1 MRPARPNR
9 LFQKALWIDRWVG
22 RPLCGLLALL
32 ARLRGPKHPPDAPE
46 RILLLKFWGLGS
58 IVLSTPLVREIRA
71 RYPNAQIEFVTLADN
86 APLVRQLP
94 EIQRVVPLDI
104 SRGIPAFLRD
114 SVRVLRRI
122 RRQRYDLLLDLEF
135 FTSYSAIF
143 SFLAGAGFT
152 CGFSA
157 RGSFRG
163 RLHDAQIPFN
173 SYYHV
178 VLNFL
183 ALLDHTPFAPLPE
196 IDPATSPLLPRLV
209 PEPQTWNALEERL
222 QRQPCWLPDRALIV
236 VNPNT
241 GELALER
248 RWPVERV
255 REFLPLLADSV
266 DANLVLTGS
275 AGEHEFV
282 ASLLAESSVSARAL
296 NLAGELEL
304 DEFIA
309 LLAHADVVVS
319 NDSGPLHLA
328 AAVGSSTVALF
339 GPETPVLYGPL
350 RSREDQWHRVHYS
363 RLACSPCINVHN
375 NKMLSCWFVE
385 AACMSGISAEEVL
398 ASTRALLDR
407 THAPR
412 LSIAPASALGRKP

>member
-1 MRPARPNR
+1 
-9 LFQKALWIDRWVG
+9 
-22 RPLCGLLALL
+22 LALL
-32 ARLRGPKHPPDAPE
+32 ARLRSPRRPPDDPE
-46 RILLLKFWGLGS
+46 QILLLKFWGLGS
-58 IVLSTPLVREIRA
+58 IILSTPLLREIRA
-71 RYPNAQIEFVTLADN
+71 RYPDAHIDFVTLADN
-86 APLVRQLP
+86 APLLHQLP
-94 EIQRVVPLDI
+94 EIRRVVALDI
-104 SRGIPAFLRD
+104 SRGIPAFLRE
-114 SVRVLRRI
+114 SIRVLGRI

-143 SFLAGAGFT
+143 SFLAGPDFS

-157 RGSFRG
+157 RGSLRG

-173 SYYHV
+173 TQYHV

-183 ALLDHTPFAPLPE
+183 TLLGHSPFAPLPE
-196 IDPATSPLLPRLV
+196 IDPTTSVLLPHLSPDPQAWARVEDRLARHLHWR
-209 PEPQTWNALEERL
+209 PE
-222 QRQPCWLPDRALIV
+222 RALIV

-255 REFLPLLADSV
+255 REFLRLLADSV
-266 DANLVLTGS
+266 DANIVLTGS
-275 AGEHEFV
+275 ASERDFV
-282 ASLLAESSVSARAL
+282 ATLVDSPAAGARVQ

-309 LLAHADVVVS
+309 LLARADVVVS

-350 RSREDQWHRVHYS
+350 RSCEEQRHRVHYH

-407 THAPR
+407 TRAPK